1 MEGFFPILIF
11 MMELLGAVVM
21 FILALGSFMALV
33 GVIGALLFIM
43 VREGWRLGKE
53 TLGNMKGGY

>member
-21 FILALGSFMALV
+21 FIFVLGAFMALV
-33 GVIGALLFIM
+33 GVIGVLLYLMF
-43 VREGWRLGKE
+43 REGWRMGKE
-53 TLGNMKGGY
+53 ALTNNKGGH